1 MESDS
6 CKRAAQAA
14 IEVVRE
20 ECSGMDVEV
29 RELEDG
35 MFMEIPSEAAEMI
48 DGAAN
53 SPVPLDNFEDV
64 ISQSGFVRS
73 WLAGSVTSEGVEAD
87 ATNQAFA
94 ERVHTFA
101 ESVFDERLDFT
112 ADDMVGHN
120 SLHMIA
126 MEA

>member
-6 CKRAAQAA
+6 CQRAAQAA

-35 MFMEIPSEAAEMI
+35 MFMEIPTETAEMI

-53 SPVPLDNFEDV
+53 SPVPYDNYEDV
-64 ISQSGFVRS
+64 IDRSGFIRS
-73 WLAGSVTSEGVEAD
+73 WLAGSVASEGVDPDANNQSFAD
-87 ATNQAFA
+87 
-94 ERVHTFA
+94 RVHTFS
-101 ESVFDERLDFT
+101 ESVFDDELDFT
-112 ADDMVGHN
+112 ASDLMGSN
-120 SLHMIA
+120 ALHMIA